1 MDSFRHAHRAD
12 LTDIIEM
19 LFDDD
24 LGATREIVS
33 NLLNTRYIAV
43 RSNRIRNW
51 GLSRAAKA

>member
-19 LFDDD
+19 LSDDD

-33 NLLNTRYIAV
+33 DLLNARYIVVFEATE
-43 RSNRIRNW
+43 SDAYQP
-51 GLSRAAKA
+51 L